1 MHLPFRLA
9 SSPPFT
15 PPPPPPTPAP
25 AAATLPG
32 GPRLS
37 GHEQHLGPVRV
48 LERGY
53 NVCPRATPQR
63 FLACTNCKTRLF
75 LLSVSS
81 HAWKRPQHRPLSP
94 ARVPKA
100 EPEACALLLDNSPL
114 VSRNQ
119 VSSCPAKAW
128 CSRRPVPGKRVAR
141 ASGAEAR
148 LNGREAGRSSAV
160 RAGVHPPG
168 LPRTGRAALTAI
180 TAGLH
185 SEREE
190 RLLNTQ
196 IPGHKAH
203 GGAFYASAICHCKLH
218 NSPCASRCGWSC
230 GVTGSGSD
238 P

>member
-9 SSPPFT
+9 GSPPFPPSSLH
-15 PPPPPPTPAP
+15 PPPPLPQQPLFPGG
-25 AAATLPG
+25 PG

-53 NVCPRATPQR
+53 NACPRATPQR

-119 VSSCPAKAW
+119 ASSCPAKAW

-141 ASGAEAR
+141 ASGAEWQG
-148 LNGREAGRSSAV
+148 GREEQR
-160 RAGVHPPG
+160 
-168 LPRTGRAALTAI
+168 
-180 TAGLH
+180 
-185 SEREE
+185 
-190 RLLNTQ
+190 
-196 IPGHKAH
+196 
-203 GGAFYASAICHCKLH
+203 
-218 NSPCASRCGWSC
+218 CASRCAPTRPAPHGPRSSDSNHSGPPQREGRKASEHPNPWSQSPRRC
-230 GVTGSGSD
+230 LLCLCHLSL
-238 P
+238 